1 MDPFTRLQTVLQV
14 GLCAGV
20 VCRSGGVN
28 SEVRISTNALH
39 TTRFAK
45 MTDKLRALLDEMTQ
59 DNSQV
64 ETHPARL
71 VAITRDVPH
80 SVRVL
85 PALFEKPLGDFNC
98 VMYALGLTTLIEK
111 PCRLLG
117 RFYADTAFLHS
128 LIDCSILQPCAEA
141 DGELVVWSLAG
152 TIKHVGVTV
161 APGRAASKWGIGY
174 VYEHGLLEVPKS
186 YGEALAFY
194 GAIDSNDALNHLCR
208 YWTRGRCV

>member
-1 MDPFTRLQTVLQV
+1 MDLFTRLQAILHV

-20 VCRSGGVN
+20 VCPSGSDN
-28 SEVRISTNALH
+28 SEVGISTNAPH

-45 MTDKLRALLDEMTQ
+45 MTDKLRVLLDEMTQ
-59 DNSQV
+59 DNSQI

-71 VAITRDVPH
+71 EAISRDVPH
-80 SVRVL
+80 SVRVF
-85 PALFEKPLGDFNC
+85 PALFEKPPQDFNC

-111 PCRLLG
+111 PCRPLG

-152 TIKHVGVTV
+152 TIKHVGVAV
-161 APGRAASKWGIGY
+161 APGRAASK
-174 VYEHGLLEVPKS
+174 
-186 YGEALAFY
+186 
-194 GAIDSNDALNHLCR
+194 
-208 YWTRGRCV
+208 